1 MANRYFLVIDAGTG
15 SGRAVLFDVDG
26 NQVSVGQEEWVHLSE
41 TNVPGSMGFD
51 YTHNWP
57 LICRCIQKAMHD
69 ADVKPEEV
77 VAISASS
84 MREGIVLYDG
94 EGRELWGVAN
104 VDGRASSEVE
114 DLKAQFPELEHDFYA
129 ESGQTYALGALPRL
143 LWVKK
148 NRPEIYERT
157 EKLSM
162 ISDWVLY
169 RMSDVIS
176 SDPSNAGTAGIFS
189 LRHRTWQSWMAQKV
203 GAKCCIYPE
212 CVEPGTIIGEVTGKA
227 ADQTGLRAGTPV
239 VMGGGDVQLGCAGLG
254 VVESGQS
261 AILGGTFWQ
270 QLVNMPE
277 PLTDPKMRLRVNPHV
292 VPGISQAEGITF
304 FVGLVMRW
312 FRDAICHEER
322 VQAAKQGIDPY
333 AYLENLAKDVPV
345 GSHGIMPVFSD
356 AMNYGKWYHAAP
368 SFLNMG
374 LDPEIY
380 SKGAMFR
387 ALQENAAIVTQ
398 VNLERIREFTGVDP
412 DELTFAAGASK
423 GKLWC
428 QILSDVTGKKINVPV
443 VKEATSL
450 GGAFA
455 CGVGTG
461 DYASIVDAA
470 KNLVTWEKTYEPH
483 SENHKTYQGIKEQW
497 QEIYAE
503 QLKLV
508 DRGLTTSMWKAP
520 GA

>member
-15 SGRAVLFDVDG
+15 SGRAVLFDIEG
-26 NQVSVGQEEWVHLSE
+26 KQISVGQEEWNHLSE
-41 TNVPGSMGFD
+41 TNVPASMGFD
-51 YTHNWP
+51 FATNWP
-57 LICRCIQKAMHD
+57 LICRCIRKALND
-69 ADVKPEEV
+69 AQIQPEEV
-77 VAISASS
+77 VAVSASS
-84 MREGIVLYDG
+84 MREGIVLYDKK
-94 EGRELWGVAN
+94 GRELWGVAN
-104 VDGRASSEVE
+104 VDGRASAEVE
-114 DLKAQFPELEHDFYA
+114 ELKARFPELEKDFYA

-148 NRPEIYERT
+148 NRPEIYEQT

-162 ISDWVLY
+162 ISDWVLAKL
-169 RMSDVIS
+169 SGEIS

-189 LRHRTWQSWMAQKV
+189 LQNRTWQSWMAQKV
-203 GAKCCIYPE
+203 EVKCCIYPE
-212 CVEPGTIIGEVTGKA
+212 CVESGTVIGEVNSKA
-227 ADQTGLRAGTPV
+227 ADETGLKAGTPV

-254 VVESGQS
+254 VVENGQS

-270 QLVNMPE
+270 QLVNMDK
-277 PLTDPKMRLRVNPHV
+277 PLSDPKMRLRVNPHV
-292 VPGISQAEGITF
+292 IPGISQAEGITF

-322 VQAAKQGIDPY
+322 VKAAKQGIDPY
-333 AYLENLAKDVPV
+333 TYLEGLAKDVPV
-345 GSHGIMPVFSD
+345 GSHGIIPIFSD

-398 VNLERIREFTGVDP
+398 VNLERIREFTGVDSE
-412 DELTFAAGASK
+412 ELIFAAGASK
-423 GKLWC
+423 GNLWC
-428 QILSDVTGKKINVPV
+428 QILADVTGKRIKVPM

-461 DYASIVDAA
+461 DYTSIADAA
-470 KNLVTWEKTYEPH
+470 KNLVKWDKTYEPDR
-483 SENHKTYQGIKEQW
+483 ENHKIYQGIKEQW
-497 QEIYAE
+497 QEVYAE

-508 DRGLTTSMWKAP
+508 DRRLTTSMWKAP
-520 GA
+520 GV